1 MASTMTPLST
11 AQAAEIAHVHPATV
25 CRWCDGGGLRHT
37 TTALGH
43 RVILQTDLEAFLAAR
58 RQRQEGGSGKVTAV
72 SPHHDP
78 AHEAL
83 LQRIRAMGAG

>member
-1 MASTMTPLST
+1 MTPFLT
-11 AQAAEIAHVHPATV
+11 AQAVEIAHVNPATV

-43 RVILQTDLEAFLAAR
+43 RVIAQSDLETFLAAR
-58 RQRQEGGSGKVTAV
+58 RQRQEGGKGKVTAV

-78 AHEAL
+78 KHEEKL
-83 LQRIRAMGAG
+83 ERIRAMGAR